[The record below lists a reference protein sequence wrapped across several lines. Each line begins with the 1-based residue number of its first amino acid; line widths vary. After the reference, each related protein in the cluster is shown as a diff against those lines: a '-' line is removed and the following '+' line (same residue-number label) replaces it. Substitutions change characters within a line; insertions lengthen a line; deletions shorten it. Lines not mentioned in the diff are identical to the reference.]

1 MPYFCH
7 NCSSLRLL
15 FVANRTFYFA
25 LIITITATLELNV
38 LINRKKRQL
47 INDPNSYFYLQQRKK
62 SRNKVIKNAFIVIIL
77 SILVAASI
85 KAYAT
90 NVDSIENNTDTY
102 VNGPRL
108 VLSHDDLSSTT
119 TLPVDIKANVN
130 ISGLI
135 AYTELTQVFINP
147 YATTLDGN
155 YQFPLPENSAVQ
167 HLSIKI
173 GDKEI
178 VGKIMEKKAARKS
191 FIQAKKQGKKASLVE
206 QKRANIF
213 SNKIANIPPQSHIR
227 VTIKIIM
234 PVDFSHGVF
243 DFRLPLAITKRYH
256 PNDYQHSPAESRQTL
271 PTQKPKAIAPSQ
283 ASINIA
289 LNAGV
294 PISTIT
300 STSHHITTQAQNN
313 ASSDY
318 LVTLNKGKVLANRDF
333 QLSWQLTNTG
343 NTQVS
348 SFSEQINNEYFTLL
362 TFFPPVQQHVNHFAR
377 DIIFII
383 DTSGSMQGHSIEQA
397 KQSLKQAL
405 RRLSKQDSFNIIAF
419 ESNAYHLF
427 KKTQMVT
434 DSSITRAL
442 EFVDAL
448 AADGGTE
455 MFRPLSSALMMNKN
469 EDQTQNA
476 IRQLVFITDGAV
488 ANEFELMKLLNETT
502 NKFRL
507 FTIGI
512 GSAPNGYFMKK
523 AAQFGRGSYVFIQN
537 THEVE
542 SKIST
547 LMAKISQPSIT
558 DIQLNLDQKTH
569 KDLEIFPQKLP
580 DLYAGEPLQV
590 AIKSQLPIDSIE
602 LNGNANNDTWQYQ
615 LFIDDK
621 KIAPGTSSLWA
632 RKKIED
638 LLDTLVIG
646 ANKNQVKQD
655 VIQTSIAHQII
666 SPYTSFLAVEQQIQQ
681 KTLLA
686 KQQRK
691 QSQKGLNQLMQ
702 AHETLLIAMPKT
714 ALGWQQQLIFGFLL
728 MLLALVINKNWRK
741 FNVTV
746 TK

>member
-1 MPYFCH
+1 M
-7 NCSSLRLL
+7 
-15 FVANRTFYFA
+15 
-25 LIITITATLELNV
+25 ELNV

-47 INDPNSYFYLQQRKK
+47 INDPNSYFYQQQRKK
-62 SRNKVIKNAFIVIIL
+62 SRNKIIKTAFIVMLL

-85 KAYAT
+85 KTYAAG
-90 NVDSIENNTDTY
+90 VDAIENDINTH

-108 VLSHDDLSSTT
+108 VLSHDDFSSTT
-119 TLPVDIKANVN
+119 TLPVDIKANVS

-147 YATTLDGN
+147 YAATLEGS

-178 VGKIMEKKAARKS
+178 VGKIMEKQTARKR
-191 FIQAKKQGKKASLVE
+191 FKQAKKQGKKASLVE

-213 SNKIANIPPQSHIR
+213 SNTIANIPPQSHIR

-234 PVDFSHGVF
+234 PVEFSHGLF

-256 PNDYQHSPAESRQTL
+256 PNNYQHSPAESQHKL
-271 PTQKPKAIAPSQ
+271 SSPMPKAIAPSQ
-283 ASINIA
+283 ASINVA

-294 PISTIT
+294 PISTIS
-300 STSHHITTQAQNN
+300 STSHHITSQAQNN
-313 ASSDY
+313 ELSDY
-318 LVTLNKGKVLANRDF
+318 LVTLNKGKTLANRDF
-333 QLSWQLTNTG
+333 QLSWQLANTKS
-343 NTQVS
+343 TQVS

-362 TFFPPVQQHVNHFAR
+362 TFFPSQQQSTNHFAR

-397 KQSLKQAL
+397 KLSLKQAL

-448 AADGGTE
+448 TADGGTE
-455 MFRPLSSALMMNKN
+455 MFRPLSSALMMKKN
-469 EDQTQNA
+469 DDQTQSA

-488 ANEFELMKLLNETT
+488 ANEFELMKLLNKTT
-502 NKFRL
+502 NNFRL
-507 FTIGI
+507 FTVGI

-542 SKIST
+542 HKIST
-547 LMAKISQPSIT
+547 LMAKISQPSIK
-558 DIQLNLDQKTH
+558 DILLNLDRKTH
-569 KDLEIFPQKLP
+569 QNLEVFPQKLP

-590 AIKSQLPIDSIE
+590 AIKSQLPIDTIE
-602 LNGNANNDTWQYQ
+602 LKGNANNDIWQHQ
-615 LFIDDK
+615 IFIDDNK
-621 KIAPGTSSLWA
+621 AAPGISTLWA
-632 RKKIED
+632 REKIED

-646 ANKNQVKQD
+646 ADKNKVKQD

-666 SPYTSFLAVEQQIQQ
+666 SPYTSFLAIEQAIQQ

-691 QSQKGLNQLMQ
+691 QSPKALNQLMQ

-714 ALGWQQQLIFGFLL
+714 ALGWQQQLIFGFAL
-728 MLLALVINKNWRK
+728 MLLALVINRNWRK
-741 FNVTV
+741 FNVNAA
-746 TK
+746 K